1 MKKPDEKKKEKSNTF
16 ICLRTFR
23 FTLVYVYEQRSPW
36 KATLILIDRLSKHG
50 VVHHHLAPNPR
61 VHAGDSPKQKQ
72 TFTTKM

>member
-1 MKKPDEKKKEKSNTF
+1 MKKKKKNQTPSSVSELFDLPWYTCMNRGLHGR
-16 ICLRTFR
+16 LR
-23 FTLVYVYEQRSPW
+23 
-36 KATLILIDRLSKHG
+36 LILIDRLSKHG